1 MLVPMSK
8 VKEEI
13 LQCTI
18 EAHKKTILENKDSK
32 SFFHQRY

>member
-13 LQCTI
+13 PQCT
-18 EAHKKTILENKDSK
+18 EKDHKKTILENKDSTT
-32 SFFHQRY
+32 FFHQRY